1 MKKIQKI
8 IVAILSIFLLFNSTS
23 SVVKGYAEEN
33 VATQSANVESI
44 VAGLKE
50 LHPEFS
56 ENEIRTAVNQA
67 INGQVITLPSDPSER
82 GSAFRRAWQG
92 VTTGQLAFAINLAI
106 SLATGGAISNL
117 ASKLGASALRSVRY
131 SITAELAKWGTSAWG
146 AAFIET
152 ALFVA
157 DPGSFIANS
166 IDSVDFYPN
175 NGRINLWK

>member
-44 VAGLKE
+44 VACLKE

-82 GSAFRRAWQG
+82 GSAF
-92 VTTGQLAFAINLAI
+92 
-106 SLATGGAISNL
+106 
-117 ASKLGASALRSVRY
+117 
-131 SITAELAKWGTSAWG
+131 
-146 AAFIET
+146 IET